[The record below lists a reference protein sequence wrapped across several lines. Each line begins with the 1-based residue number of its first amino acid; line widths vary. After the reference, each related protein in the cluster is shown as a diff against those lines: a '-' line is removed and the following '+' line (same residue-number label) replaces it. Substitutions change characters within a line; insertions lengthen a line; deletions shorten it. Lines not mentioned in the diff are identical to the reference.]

1 MTKGVRDS
9 LINRSALLT
18 DLYTISGLVGI
29 GLVGGLLA
37 DHLGLPM
44 PFLLGSL
51 LASASFTLFFA
62 NPRGITLTYPEPM
75 RRIFVAMIGV
85 MIGSSF
91 SPLIMAQLPAL
102 WVSLVAVVPFVLLCH
117 GAGYFIFRLIGKYD
131 SKTAFYSAM
140 PGGLIE
146 SVLLGEKAGCD
157 QRILTAQ
164 QFIRIVLVVV
174 SVPILFSLY
183 LGEAVG
189 SAAGMSFAG
198 EVYDLW
204 DIAMI
209 VIIALTGLKL
219 GLALRLPAAQMIGPL
234 ILSAIIHGSGLHHV
248 DSPFWLLNLA
258 QIVVGCGLG
267 LKFNNIKPALLL
279 RAFGLCIIAVT
290 TMLGIGWIFASAL
303 MHLGPMAK
311 DSLFVSFAPGGVSEM
326 GLIALS
332 LNASPVL
339 VATHHLAR
347 IVVTILSTSLIIR
360 LFPRLNRP

>member
-1 MTKGVRDS
+1 MIKDVRYS
-9 LINRSALLT
+9 LKNRGIRLT
-18 DLYTISGLVGI
+18 SLYAIFRLIGI
-29 GLVGGLLA
+29 GLVGGLSA
-37 DHLGLPM
+37 DYLGLPM

-51 LASASFTLFFA
+51 LASAGFTLFFA
-62 NPRGITLTYPEPM
+62 NPRGITLTFPEPM

-91 SPLIMAQLPAL
+91 SPTVMTQLPAL
-102 WVSLVAVVPFVLLCH
+102 WVSLVATVPFVLLCH
-117 GAGYFIFRLIGKYD
+117 GAGYFIFRHIGKYN

-164 QFIRIVLVVV
+164 QFTRILLVVV

-198 EVYDLW
+198 ETYDLW
-204 DIAMI
+204 DI
-209 VIIALTGLKL
+209 VIIFMLALIGLKL

-234 ILSAIIHGSGLHHV
+234 ILSAMIHGSGIHHV
-248 DSPFWLLNLA
+248 DNPFWLLNLA
-258 QIVVGCGLG
+258 QIIVGCGLG
-267 LKFNNIKPALLL
+267 LKFNNLKPTLLL
-279 RAFGLCIIAVT
+279 RVFGIGILAVA
-290 TMLGIGWIFASAL
+290 TMLSIGWVFASAL
-303 MHLGPMAK
+303 MHLVPMAK
-311 DSLFVSFAPGGVSEM
+311 DSLFISFAPGGVSEM

-347 IVVTILSTSLIIR
+347 IVVTILLTSLIIR
-360 LFPRLNRP
+360 LFPLLKRP